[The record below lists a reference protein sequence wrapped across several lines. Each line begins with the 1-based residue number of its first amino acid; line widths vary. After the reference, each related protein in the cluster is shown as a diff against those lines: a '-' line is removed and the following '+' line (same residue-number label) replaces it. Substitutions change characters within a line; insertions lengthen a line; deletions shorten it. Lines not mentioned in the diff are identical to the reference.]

1 MTIENL
7 RGKLVAVLGY
17 AQEGMAITSYL
28 IKHGIKPVLFDIK
41 PWQEWEDSEKQSI
54 RNLGLTVIFGPGYLN
69 ELKGFDVAFRS
80 PGISC
85 LEPELIEQQRQGMLL
100 TSQINWFMHHCPA
113 KVIGVTGTKG
123 KGTTTTLI
131 HEMLK
136 AHFEKSGKGRAYLT
150 GNIGKQQPLEILD
163 ELEPNDWVAY
173 EMSSFQ
179 LQDLDISPH
188 IGVALMVTEDHLD
201 YHKNLQEYRNA
212 KEAIVK
218 FQTEKDFAIINADY
232 PASIEIGNK
241 GKAKKYFVTLQG
253 PVEFGSYL
261 SGDTLY
267 LSLNSEA
274 AMPIVN
280 ISELKLRG
288 RHNLENVSAAS
299 LAATLAGVS
308 IVTIRQVLKNFSGLE
323 HRLEFIGEFKGIKF
337 YNDSFS
343 TNPETAIAAIRAFS
357 EPEIL
362 ILGGSSKNSDFN
374 DLGKAIAGANNIHAI
389 IYIGQEGEK
398 IKHAVENAGASNI
411 KIMQNAKNMAE
422 IFEQIKQVA
431 SEGAVVLL
439 SPACASFGMFKNY
452 KDRGEQ
458 FRSFAKQY

>member
-1 MTIENL
+1 M
-7 RGKLVAVLGY
+7 
-17 AQEGMAITSYL
+17 
-28 IKHGIKPVLFDIK
+28 
-41 PWQEWEDSEKQSI
+41 
-54 RNLGLTVIFGPGYLN
+54 
-69 ELKGFDVAFRS
+69 
-80 PGISC
+80 
-85 LEPELIEQQRQGMLL
+85 
-100 TSQINWFMHHCPA
+100 
-113 KVIGVTGTKG
+113 
-123 KGTTTTLI
+123 
-131 HEMLK
+131 
-136 AHFEKSGKGRAYLT
+136 
-150 GNIGKQQPLEILD
+150 
-163 ELEPNDWVAY
+163 
-173 EMSSFQ
+173 
-179 LQDLDISPH
+179 
-188 IGVALMVTEDHLD
+188 D

-232 PASIEIGNK
+232 PASVEIGNK

-288 RHNLENVSAAS
+288 RHNLENVSSAS